1 MRTLQCFQFFFF
13 FCPQKVEKTTPKS
26 CILSAFG
33 RVFFTAAPTAQTSPE
48 LHFRFIN
55 SFIQSSLLRSLDA
68 SFKSLWLHFNICS
81 VHAKGLHA
89 PRIRRETRYELF
101 RFFIAIFH
109 KEKKTNFYTHL
120 YQKELKQGRLLH
132 NTYLEPVSLNS
143 NMLFTFNA
151 VYPLH
156 FIYSVFLDYFT
167 YLQSLISNWHN
178 WTPQLCITPQE
189 SFFFAFQL
197 CYCTVC
203 TM

>member
-1 MRTLQCFQFFFF
+1 M
-13 FCPQKVEKTTPKS
+13 
-26 CILSAFG
+26 
-33 RVFFTAAPTAQTSPE
+33 
-48 LHFRFIN
+48 
-55 SFIQSSLLRSLDA
+55 
-68 SFKSLWLHFNICS
+68 
-81 VHAKGLHA
+81 HAKGLHA

-189 SFFFAFQL
+189 SFFLHFNCA
-197 CYCTVC
+197 TVLYVQC
-203 TM
+203 STWLSKIWGFYHMTKVWPLWLFLVNTPHPPIFGPSEATDVYSRLSNKCRSRVGLS